1 MWWSLL
7 LVQLLVAD
15 ATRLRARHGAGVQD
29 NVDFRLTLTNHD
41 NVQYSAPFTVGQ
53 QVLPV
58 IYDTG
63 SFEIIVLSTLC
74 TTCSG
79 DQVVYDS
86 SKSTS
91 FVASD
96 LQAQHQ
102 FGSGPVVSQMGF
114 DSVHLGDAASP
125 LSVSNVPFWQVL
137 DHNIDVWNSNAHF
150 SGIVGLGHTP
160 EVPQGFGADATSE
173 EKTLLERLQIANF
186 ALCLQ
191 RGTDL
196 PPGYLAF
203 GPRVDSAIMP
213 GMGFHA
219 LEVVGNV
226 HWGIKMMNFEV
237 PGTDADPVC
246 NPSCGAI
253 VDSGT
258 SLIAVPPSA
267 KPLIDALAGLIRED
281 CSNVGSLPVL
291 RFQLDGSILELPPQ
305 AYVMKVVPSQQ
316 NNSVWG
322 RIFGT
327 PSRSTEAACVLAFMT
342 IDKTS
347 QFGPVWVLGMPFL
360 RYYHT
365 VFDRAAKK
373 VHISPSSPSCELTSD
388 SQPTVLVN
396 ASALSG
402 SASTATRIAAAAYRR
417 EDFEPMAVN
426 LESLRMPSW
435 ANSSMDSVKQI
446 AL

>member
-1 MWWSLL
+1 
-7 LVQLLVAD
+7 VQLIGTD
-15 ATRLRARHGAGVQD
+15 ATRLRARNSAHVQD

-41 NVQYSAPFTVGQ
+41 NVQYTAPFSVGQ

-79 DQVVYDS
+79 DQAVYDS
-86 SKSTS
+86 TKSTS

-102 FGSGPVVSQMGF
+102 FGSGPVLSQMGF
-114 DSVHLGDAASP
+114 EAVHLGDLSSPLAAS
-125 LSVSNVPFWQVL
+125 SVPFWQVV
-137 DHNIDVWNSNAHF
+137 DHNIDVWNAQAHF

-160 EVPQGFGADATSE
+160 EVPQGFGAEATSE
-173 EKTLLERLQIANF
+173 EKTLLERLQIESF
-186 ALCLQ
+186 ALCLR
-191 RGTDL
+191 RGSDL

-203 GPRVDSAIMP
+203 GPRVDSAITP

-219 LEVVGNV
+219 LEVVGHV
-226 HWGIKMMNFEV
+226 HWGIRMMNFEV
-237 PGTDADPVC
+237 PGTNVDPIC
-246 NPSCGAI
+246 QPSCGAI

-267 KPLIDALAGLIRED
+267 EPLVNALAQLIKED

-322 RIFGT
+322 RIFGS
-327 PSRSTEAACVLAFMT
+327 PARSTEPACVLAFMT

-347 QFGPVWVLGMPFL
+347 EFGPVWVLGMPFL

-373 VHISPSSPSCELTSD
+373 VHISPSSPTCELTSV

-396 ASALSG
+396 TSALNG
-402 SASTATRIAAAAYRR
+402 GAAQATRVAAAAYRK

-426 LESLRMPSW
+426 LDAIRMPSW
-435 ANSSMDSVKQI
+435 ANASKDSLKSI